1 MNDRVCPEGTGNR
14 GSDEHR
20 REPLRKKALA
30 FFLCLSLALFG
41 TARPAPAGSFG
52 NPATTPCPNCI
63 YDVAMTFGATIPAFI
78 AAATATVNDMIL
90 QFQRLKDEFMVGY
103 FFDYHVLNSMQNMA
117 QGLATA
123 GMLQL
128 GMVGGFLDA
137 SEQLQRQRLMQQLAA
152 EAHKQYQSS
161 TVMCTIGTMAKGLGN
176 AYRLGQFTA
185 LTLEKRSMDRQMH
198 MANVNATAGPAEDI
212 KGRIRQFK
220 QRYCDIHDNNDGL
233 SVMCN
238 NTSAPPLTRDRDINF
253 TRTVM
258 QPGALDLNYDR
269 DQPANIQVLT
279 NDEQD
284 IIALENNLFAHDI
297 MPPIPAALLQKPASE
312 SSILDYRSVIAK
324 RAVAENSF
332 TNWVGLKAQ
341 DGGPGKFA
349 SRILE
354 VFGVARSSAKVYES
368 SIDLYNSGRS
378 GTSYDSE
385 MEILTKRIE
394 QDPNFYTN
402 LYDTPANL
410 ARKGAALRAIA
421 LMQHMD
427 MFKSRLRNEGILAE
441 IVELDIDRE
450 QRQVQD
456 NMDRMRRVSV
466 RPGQ

>member
-1 MNDRVCPEGTGNR
+1 MNDLVCPEGTGNDR
-14 GSDEHR
+14 PGVHR
-20 REPLRKKALA
+20 KAPLRKKVLVLML
-30 FFLCLSLALFG
+30 FLSLAIFSAPG
-41 TARPAPAGSFG
+41 PAPAASFG
-52 NPATTPCPNCI
+52 DPTTVVCPNCI
-63 YDVAMTFGATIPAFI
+63 YDIAMTI
-78 AAATATVNDMIL
+78 AAIAAFRAMATATVNDMVL
-90 QFQRLKDEFMVGY
+90 QFQLLKSDFMVGY
-103 FFDYHVLNSMQNMA
+103 FFDYHVLNLMQNMA

-123 GMLQL
+123 GMTQL
-128 GMVGGFLDA
+128 GIIGGFLDA
-137 SEQLQRQRLMQQLAA
+137 SEQLQRQRLMERLAA

-185 LTLEKRSMDRQMH
+185 LTLEKRSLDRQMH
-198 MANVNATAGPAEDI
+198 MINVAATASGADDV
-212 KGRIRQFK
+212 KDRVRQFK

-233 SVMCN
+233 VQMCN
-238 NTSAPPLTRDRDINF
+238 NTSAPSLTRDRDINF

-258 QPGALDLNYDR
+258 QPGALDLDFSN
-269 DQPANIQVLT
+269 NTIT

-284 IIALENNLFAHDI
+284 IIALENNLFASQL
-297 MPPIPAALLQKPASE
+297 MPPMQGALLMKPANQPY
-312 SSILDYRSVIAK
+312 ILDYRSVIAK
-324 RAVAENSF
+324 RSVAENSF

-354 VFGVARSSAKVYES
+354 VFGVARSEAKVYES
-368 SIDLYNSGRS
+368 SIDLYNLGRS

-410 ARKGAALRAIA
+410 ARKGAALRAIG

-441 IVELDIDRE
+441 IVELSVDRE
-450 QRQVQD
+450 QREVQD
-456 NMDRMRRVSV
+456 NMDRMRRQSG
-466 RPGQ
+466 RPQ

>member
-1 MNDRVCPEGTGNR
+1 MNDLVCPEGIGKN
-14 GSDEHR
+14 GPGEHR
-20 REPLRKKALA
+20 RVPLRKRL
-30 FFLCLSLALFG
+30 LIVVMCLSLALVS
-41 TARPAPAGSFG
+41 APKPAPAGSFG
-52 NPATTPCPNCI
+52 NPATCPCPNCI
-63 YDVAMTFGATIPAFI
+63 YDIAMTI
-78 AAATATVNDMIL
+78 AAIIAFNAMAQATVDDMNL
-90 QFQRLKDEFMVGY
+90 QFQRLRDEFMVGY

-128 GMVGGFLDA
+128 GIIGGFLDA
-137 SEQLQRQRLMQQLAA
+137 SEQLQRQRLMEQLAA

-185 LTLEKRSMDRQMH
+185 LTLEKRSLDRQMH
-198 MANVNATAGPAEDI
+198 DINVAATSSPSEDV
-212 KGRIRQFK
+212 KDRIRQFK

-233 SVMCN
+233 SQACN

-258 QPGALDLNYDR
+258 QPGALDLDFSN
-269 DQPANIQVLT
+269 NTIT

-284 IIALENNLFAHDI
+284 IIALENNLFASQI
-297 MPPIPAALLQKPASE
+297 MPPMQGALLMKPANQPY
-312 SSILDYRSVIAK
+312 ILDYRSVIAK

-341 DGGPGKFA
+341 DGGPGKYA

-368 SIDLYNSGRS
+368 SIDLYNLGRS

-410 ARKGAALRAIA
+410 ARKGAALRAIG

-441 IVELDIDRE
+441 IVELAVDRE
-450 QRQVQD
+450 QREVQD
-456 NMDRMRRVSV
+456 NMDRMRRVSG
-466 RPGQ
+466 RPVQ